1 MMPDS
6 NFQRPERILIVDD
19 QTYFRTMVRDQV
31 RRLGFQH
38 VFEAA
43 DGHEG
48 LDMLIKVEPDLIL
61 LDINMKPMDGLD
73 FLALVR
79 NSMNVPDPK
88 VPTIFLTSHAESDK
102 VKRAIELG
110 AAGYLVKPI
119 AFMDLRARIT
129 TALSKRAKKS

>member
-1 MMPDS
+1 
-6 NFQRPERILIVDD
+6 
-19 QTYFRTMVRDQV
+19 MVRDQV

-38 VFEAA
+38 VFEAS
-43 DGHEG
+43 DGQEG

-119 AFMDLRARIT
+119 AFLDLRARIT

>member
-1 MMPDS
+1 MMQDP
-6 NFQRPERILIVDD
+6 NLQRNERILIVDD

-43 DGHEG
+43 DGQEG
-48 LDMLIKVEPDLIL
+48 LDMLVKVEPDLIL

-79 NSMNVPDPK
+79 SSMNVPDPR

-119 AFMDLRARIT
+119 AFLDLRARIT
-129 TALSKRAKKS
+129 SALAKRARKS